1 MEITP
6 RGEGSGALATFSI
19 LAGPHTGE
27 KVPVRSPVVRIGRG
41 TGNDI
46 VMNDDSV
53 SANHASLEFD
63 EGAWRITDLDST
75 NGTFVESVRLAP
87 QVPTPLPYGASVR
100 FGGVR
105 LLFVSVDE
113 ADPEAARAE
122 YVEPEAAPT
131 IRERAAAGRRFPV
144 WMVLLILVLLVLAVV
159 LFTTFY
165 PLHAQALPRVQQVA
179 ALLLPVAAIP

>member
-6 RGEGSGALATFSI
+6 RGDGSGALATFGI
-19 LAGPHTGE
+19 LAGPRIGE
-27 KVPVRSPVVRIGRG
+27 KLPVRSPVVRIGRG

-46 VMNDDSV
+46 VMEDDSV
-53 SANHASLEFD
+53 SASHARLEFD

-100 FGGVR
+100 LGGVR
-105 LLFVSVDE
+105 LLFTAVEE

-131 IRERAAAGRRFPV
+131 IRERAGAGRRFPV
-144 WMVLLILVLLVLAVV
+144 WMVLLIVVLLALAVV
-159 LFTTFY
+159 LFTTFF
-165 PLHAQALPRVQQVA
+165 PLHAQSLPRVEHAA
-179 ALLLPVAAIP
+179 ALLLPRAAAP